1 MSIQCKN
8 CSHVEGKFEIKLI
21 KTSKLKLINLHCAM
35 LAIASQGKSDVCHQN
50 EQYA

>member
-8 CSHVEGKFEIKLI
+8 CSQVEGKFEIKLI

-35 LAIASQGKSDVCHQN
+35 LASQGKTDVCHQN